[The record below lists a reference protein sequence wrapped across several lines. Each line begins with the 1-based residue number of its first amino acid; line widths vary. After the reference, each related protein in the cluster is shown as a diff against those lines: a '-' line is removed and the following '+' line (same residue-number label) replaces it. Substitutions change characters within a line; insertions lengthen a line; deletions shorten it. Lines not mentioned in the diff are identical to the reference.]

1 MVEFTGFLNNK
12 FRVKAVAG
20 DNLVRGMIMSLMKTM
35 MMMIIMLMKIMI
47 IMLTNLMRINDDK
60 MLKI

>member
-20 DNLVRGMIMSLMKTM
+20 DNLVSVNILFESGQFLIFGLNLVLSENNLIMT
-35 MMMIIMLMKIMI
+35 I
-47 IMLTNLMRINDDK
+47 RCQF
-60 MLKI
+60 